1 MLRVFIGVC
10 FLSMLAAPA
19 AQGQYR
25 YLQSSFIQSTGYS
38 QAPAVDSIPAR
49 PKWQRPGYV
58 ALESAIV
65 PGLGQAVNGQYWK
78 IPIIYAGGAT
88 IGYLISYNNR
98 KYQAYRK
105 AYKYRTDKDSTTK
118 DEFPLYSDLGILEL
132 REAYHTDRDLM
143 VIVGAIAYAAN
154 ILDAY
159 VYAHL
164 RDFDV
169 SEDLGMQVQP
179 FNLVYIAGNT
189 SYAFT
194 LKLNIK

>member
-1 MLRVFIGVC
+1 
-10 FLSMLAAPA
+10 MLAAPA

-49 PKWQRPGYV
+49 PRWQQPGYV

-88 IGYLISYNNR
+88 IVYMFNYNNR

-105 AYKYRTDKDSTTK
+105 AYKLRTDGDTATK
-118 DEFPLYSDLGILEL
+118 DNYPLFSELGILEL
-132 REAYHTDRDLM
+132 REAYHSDRDLT

-169 SEDLGMQVQP
+169 SEDLSMQVQP
-179 FNLVYIAGNT
+179 FNLVNIAGST
-189 SYAFT
+189 ACAFT